1 MLKHMMV
8 WLALVASTITIAG
21 HAQQPNATWTE
32 LQRGDLSVPGREGI
46 TMTIVIPPGGQSAR
60 HSHPGE
66 DFGYLLAGTVVLE
79 FDDGERKTLAAGDA
93 YLIRRGRVHHA
104 RNIGRTPARFLDTY
118 VIEKG
123 QPVVTPAPAR

>member
-1 MLKHMMV
+1 M
-8 WLALVASTITIAG
+8 TIAG

-32 LQRGDLSVPGREGI
+32 LQRGDLSVPGREGV
-46 TMTIVIPPGGQSAR
+46 TMAIVIPPGGQSAR

-66 DFGYLLAGTVVLE
+66 DFGYLLAGSAVLE

-93 YLIRRGRVHHA
+93 YLIQRGRVHHA
-104 RNIGRTPARFLDTY
+104 RNVGGTSARFLDTY

-123 QPVVTPAPAR
+123 HPVVTPAPPR

>member
-1 MLKHMMV
+1 MLRRMTV
-8 WLALVASTITIAG
+8 WVALVASPITIAG
-21 HAQQPNATWTE
+21 PAQPPNATWTE
-32 LQRGDLSVPGREGI
+32 LQRGDLSVPGREGV

-93 YLIRRGRVHHA
+93 YLIQRGRVHHA
-104 RNIGRTPARFLDTY
+104 RNSGRTPA
-118 VIEKG
+118 
-123 QPVVTPAPAR
+123 

>member
-1 MLKHMMV
+1 MPKQMTV
-8 WLALVASTITIAG
+8 WAALVASTITIAG

-32 LQRGDLSVPGREGI
+32 LQRGDLSVPGREG
-46 TMTIVIPPGGQSAR
+46 
-60 HSHPGE
+60 
-66 DFGYLLAGTVVLE
+66 
-79 FDDGERKTLAAGDA
+79 AAGDA

-123 QPVVTPAPAR
+123 QPVVTPAPPR

>member
-1 MLKHMMV
+1 MLRRMTV
-8 WLALVASTITIAG
+8 CAALVASPIAIAG

-32 LQRGDLSVPGREGI
+32 LQRGDLSIAGREGV

-60 HSHPGE
+60 HGHPGE
-66 DFGYLLAGTVVLE
+66 DFGYLLAGTAVLE

-104 RNIGRTPARFLDTY
+104 RNLG
-118 VIEKG
+118 
-123 QPVVTPAPAR
+123 